1 MKKCWIPLSYSQS
14 DTQAMSELFE
24 SFAQKGWHFYRLN
37 SSSAEFIK
45 GEKQSITYT
54 VDLFSQPRNNQDDER
69 VSEYRDLCAH
79 SGWEYVDGYNEFQV
93 FKAKQD
99 DPIPLQSDD
108 ELASEII
115 YAQQLRKIK
124 SNIMNTLSLIGLIIV
139 AAIMFPLDF
148 LIDDMFLAMLLIIP
162 SYGLFYILWQ
172 GYRYIKIK
180 KMDMNSEDIKGVKNH
195 LLAKS
200 ILSLITV
207 VLFFGSII
215 LYVGIKFLN
224 HESTHNSI
232 YSVIA
237 FVNMLFVLHYQKRNE
252 GRKLK
257 TWKIIKLFALSF
269 IGCSIIVGG
278 LGNILPKL
286 PVDQHRVIQMND
298 PTAFGTFTQYSSI
311 FVPYQCEFV
320 SKGYSYNLYIAK
332 DLKTSK
338 LIYNALLAQ
347 NKISKNAELE
357 PVNERYAVAGHYLN
371 DSHSKLLFHI
381 DNCVIFIKGN
391 GDGLINI
398 IRFNEQLSELNLS
411 Y

>member
-14 DTQAMSELFE
+14 DTQAMSVLFE
-24 SFAQKGWHFYRLN
+24 TFAQKGWHFYRLN
-37 SSSAEFIK
+37 SSSAVFIK
-45 GEKQSITYT
+45 GEKQSSMYT

-93 FKAKQD
+93 FKAKGD
-99 DPIPLQSDD
+99 APVPLQSDE

-115 YAQQLRKIK
+115 YAQQIRKIK
-124 SNIMNTLSLIGLIIV
+124 SNIMTMLLLIGLVIV
-139 AAIMFPLDF
+139 SAIMFPLDF

-162 SYGLFYILWQ
+162 SFGLFYILWQ

-180 KMDMNSEDIKGVKNH
+180 KMDKYSENIKGVKKH
-195 LLAKS
+195 LLVKS
-200 ILSLITV
+200 ILSLIAV

-215 LYVGIKFLN
+215 LYVGIKYLH

-257 TWKIIKLFALSF
+257 TWKVIKLFALCF
-269 IGCSIIVGG
+269 IGCSIIAGVFNGFS
-278 LGNILPKL
+278 PKL
-286 PVDQHRVIQMND
+286 PVDQSRVIRMND
-298 PTAFGTFTQYSSI
+298 PTAQGTFTQYSSI
-311 FVPYQCEFV
+311 LVPYQCEFV
-320 SKGYSYNLYIAK
+320 SKSGYVYTLYIAK
-332 DLKTSK
+332 DLKMSDSVYK
-338 LIYNALLAQ
+338 AVLAQ
-347 NKISKNAELE
+347 NKNVDLE
-357 PVNERYAVAGHYLN
+357 PVNERYDAKGYYLN
-371 DSHSKLLFHI
+371 KFHSELIFHI
-381 DNCVIFIKGN
+381 DKSVIIIKGC
-391 GDGLINI
+391 GDELIHI
-398 IRFNEQLSELNLS
+398 SRFNEQLSELNLS